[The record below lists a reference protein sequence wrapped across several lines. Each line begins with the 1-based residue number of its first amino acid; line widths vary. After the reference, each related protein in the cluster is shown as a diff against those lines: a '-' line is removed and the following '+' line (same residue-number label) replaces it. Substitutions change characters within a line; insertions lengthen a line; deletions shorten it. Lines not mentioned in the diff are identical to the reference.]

1 MAGEWRTMPLDQ
13 AVEVDPPVQLR
24 PGQVYPFVDMQA
36 VNPSSRDV
44 RPSEYREFSGGES
57 RFQNDDTLMAR
68 ITPCPENGTIAR
80 FRNSDDQPFGHGST
94 EFIVIR
100 GRNGVTDN
108 DFAYYLIRSDLVR
121 THAVTQMRNTSG
133 RQRVPVDSLH
143 HLQVR
148 VPPLP
153 EERAITHILGT
164 LGDKVELNRRMSETL
179 EQDGAGAF
187 QGVVRGL
194 RARARQDGGPV
205 EARPVLARPAPTS
218 TTSSPTAWWTPKSA
232 PSRRGGRW
240 AGWATLP
247 SRHATT

>member
-1 MAGEWRTMPLDQ
+1 MPLDQ

-94 EFIVIR
+94 EFLVIR
-100 GRNGVTDN
+100 GTNGVTDN

-179 EQDGAGAF
+179 EAM
-187 QGVVRGL
+187 
-194 RARARQDGGPV
+194 ARALFKAWFVDFEPV
-205 EARPVLARPAPTS
+205 HAKMEGRWKRGQSLPGLPPTS